1 MTEPVPPSN
10 QNFGS
15 RQQLCEPRMEKPIGV
30 SLCSD
35 QGARRRVRKDVSAHC
50 NEVDKMCGAIIP

>member
-1 MTEPVPPSN
+1 MTEPAPPNN
-10 QNFGS
+10 QTLGS

-35 QGARRRVRKDVSAHC
+35 HGARRRVRKDLSAHC
-50 NEVDKMCGAIIP
+50 NEVVKMCSSVIP